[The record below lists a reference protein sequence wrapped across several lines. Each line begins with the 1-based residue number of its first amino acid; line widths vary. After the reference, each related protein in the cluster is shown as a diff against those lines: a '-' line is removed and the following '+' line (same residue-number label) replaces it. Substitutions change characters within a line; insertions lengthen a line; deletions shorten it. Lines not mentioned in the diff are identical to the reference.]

1 MSRYL
6 VPNKHNGDWES
17 ILGRSRY
24 NGGGGGGTST
34 TYTSN
39 VPEWLKP
46 QTEALMGAATQ
57 NLFQVDPSG
66 NIIGTRPYTPYSTNP
81 QDYLAGFSPLQQQ
94 VQANAANLQVPGQ
107 FNQATGL
114 AGMGGMGAMQSAQQ
128 AMGYGNAG

>member
-24 NGGGGGGTST
+24 NGGGGGGGTST

-39 VPEWLKP
+39 IPDWLKP

-107 FNQATGL
+107 FNQAKIGR
-114 AGMGGMGAMQSAQQ
+114 AHV
-128 AMGYGNAG
+128 